1 MLLSLILMQRPLT
14 REEGK
19 LITRR
24 RLIEATSKL
33 LAEKGLAGVSGSA
46 VARAAGIAQP
56 TFYVHF
62 KDKDE
67 LLSTVATE
75 RLGSLRNA
83 LRDARER
90 LREGQGVEAI
100 RETFRLPLE
109 TMIEQS
115 DLFRL
120 YLQQYHQPASPM
132 GEQARKLFDEL
143 RADLTEDLVRLGIP
157 SGTKSER
164 QQLEMMSESMI
175 VQTQALGI
183 AILDG
188 RYSNVEDAVE
198 VLTRFAVGLLGV

>member
-1 MLLSLILMQRPLT
+1 MVRTLT

-24 RLIEATSKL
+24 RLVEAASKL

-46 VARAAGIAQP
+46 VARGAGVAQP

-62 KDKDE
+62 KDMNE
-67 LLSTVATE
+67 LLATIATE
-75 RLGSLRNA
+75 RLGA
-83 LRDARER
+83 LRSALRAARER
-90 LREGQGVEAI
+90 LREGEGVEAI
-100 RETFRLPLE
+100 RETFRLPLQ
-109 TMIEQS
+109 TMVEQGE
-115 DLFRL
+115 LFRL
-120 YLQQYHQPASPM
+120 YMQEYHQPASPM

-157 SGTKSER
+157 AGTKSER